1 MFMITTSN
9 RRVTAFIVD
18 DCPLLCEALTSLLQ
32 RELDFDV
39 IGTSTDSDDGFR
51 RIIDLKP
58 NLVLCDVELPGRGAF
73 TMAEEVLSR
82 LPALNLVF
90 FTDYVTDV
98 FLDQSLRV
106 NARGYLLKGERTQRI
121 VEALRAASRGESC
134 FSPEVLERMDYN
146 PTVQKY
152 LVRSNSYL
160 LTLTNRQLEVLRHL
174 ARGESVKEVAKSMM
188 LSERAIES
196 HKYRIMQ
203 KLGIHDRVELARYAI
218 REGLT
223 VP

>member
-1 MFMITTSN
+1 MVAYTTRRITT
-9 RRVTAFIVD
+9 FIVD
-18 DCPLLCEALTSLLQ
+18 DCPLLCEALTALLQ
-32 RELDFDV
+32 REQDFEV
-39 IGTSTDSDDGFR
+39 VGTSTDSDDGFR

-58 NLVLCDVELPGRGAF
+58 DLVLCDVELPGRGAF

-82 LPALNLVF
+82 LPALSLVF
-90 FTDYVTDV
+90 FTNYVTDV
-98 FLDQSLRV
+98 FLDQTLRV
-106 NARGYLLKGERTQRI
+106 NGRGYLLKRERSQRI
-121 VEALRAASRGESC
+121 VEALRTAARGERC
-134 FSPEVLERMDYN
+134 FSPEVLERLDYN
-146 PTVQKY
+146 PVGQRY

-174 ARGESVKEVAKSMM
+174 ARGESVKEVAKSMV

>member
-1 MFMITTSN
+1 MIAISN
-9 RRVTAFIVD
+9 RRITTFIVD
-18 DCPLLCEALTSLLQ
+18 DCPLLCEALTALLQ
-32 RELDFDV
+32 RELDFEV
-39 IGTSTDSDDGFR
+39 LGHSTDSDDGFR

-58 NLVLCDVELPGRGAF
+58 DLVLCDVELPGRGAF
-73 TMAEEVLSR
+73 TMAEEVLAR

-90 FTDYVTDV
+90 FTDYITDV
-98 FLDQSLRV
+98 FLDQTLRV
-106 NARGYLLKGERTQRI
+106 NARGYLLKGESSQQIVRFLRT
-121 VEALRAASRGESC
+121 AARGENC

-146 PTVQKY
+146 STAKRY

-174 ARGESVKEVAKSMM
+174 ARGESVKEVAKSMV

>member
-1 MFMITTSN
+1 MIANAN
-9 RRVTAFIVD
+9 RRMTVFIVD
-18 DCPLLCEALTSLLQ
+18 DCPLLCEALTALLE
-32 RELDFDV
+32 RESDFSV
-39 IGTSTDSDDGFR
+39 LGAAQDSDDGFR
-51 RIIDLKP
+51 RIMDLKP
-58 NLVLCDVELPGRGAF
+58 DLVLCDVELPGRGAF
-73 TMAEEVLSR
+73 TMAEEVLAR
-82 LPALNLVF
+82 LPELTLVF

-98 FLDQSLRV
+98 FLDQMLRV
-106 NARGYLLKGERTQRI
+106 NARGYLVKGEQPARI
-121 VEALRAASRGESC
+121 VQELRKAMRGDRCFSNEALDR
-134 FSPEVLERMDYN
+134 LDYN
-146 PTVQKY
+146 PAIKRY
-152 LVRSNSYL
+152 LVRSTSYL

-174 ARGESVKEVAKSMM
+174 ARGESVKEVAKAMV

>member
-1 MFMITTSN
+1 MIANPS
-9 RRVTAFIVD
+9 RRISTFIVD
-18 DCPLLCEALTSLLQ
+18 NCPLICEALTALLQ
-32 RELDFDV
+32 RELDFEV
-39 IGTSTDSDDGFR
+39 VGTSTDSDDGFR

-58 NLVLCDVELPGRGAF
+58 DLVLCDVELPGRGAF

-98 FLDQSLRV
+98 FLDQTLRV
-106 NARGYLLKGERTQRI
+106 NGRGYLLKRERSQRI
-121 VEALRAASRGESC
+121 VEALRTAARGERC

-146 PTVQKY
+146 PVAQRY

-174 ARGESVKEVAKSMM
+174 ARGESVKEVAKSMV

>member
-1 MFMITTSN
+1 MWNSPVAGHLRWPKRFS
-9 RRVTAFIVD
+9 
-18 DCPLLCEALTSLLQ
+18 
-32 RELDFDV
+32 
-39 IGTSTDSDDGFR
+39 
-51 RIIDLKP
+51 
-58 NLVLCDVELPGRGAF
+58 PG
-73 TMAEEVLSR
+73 SR

-98 FLDQSLRV
+98 FLDQTLRV
-106 NARGYLLKGERTQRI
+106 NARGYLLKGERSPQI
-121 VEALRAASRGESC
+121 VHALRTASRGESC
-134 FSPEVLERMDYN
+134 FSPEVLERLEYN
-146 PTVQKY
+146 PAAQRY

-174 ARGESVKEVAKSMM
+174 ARGESVKEVAKAMV

>member
-1 MFMITTSN
+1 MIATSN
-9 RRVTAFIVD
+9 RRVTTFIVD
-18 DCPLLCEALTSLLQ
+18 DCPLLCEALTALLQ
-32 RELDFDV
+32 RELDFEV

-58 NLVLCDVELPGRGAF
+58 DLVLCDVELPGRGAF

-98 FLDQSLRV
+98 FLDQTLRV
-106 NARGYLLKGERTQRI
+106 NARGYLLKCERSARI
-121 VEALRAASRGESC
+121 VEALRAASRGERC

-152 LVRSNSYL
+152 LVRSHSYL

-174 ARGESVKEVAKSMM
+174 ARGESVKEVAKSMV

>member
-1 MFMITTSN
+1 VITNPN
-9 RRVTAFIVD
+9 RRMTVFIVD

-32 RELDFDV
+32 REHDFLV
-39 IGTSTDSDDGFR
+39 LGAAQNSDEGFR
-51 RIIDLKP
+51 RIMDLKP
-58 NLVLCDVELPGRGAF
+58 DLVLCDVELPGRGAF
-73 TMAEEVLSR
+73 TMAEEVLAR
-82 LPALNLVF
+82 LPDLTLVF

-98 FLDQSLRV
+98 FLDQTLRV
-106 NARGYLLKGERTQRI
+106 NARGYLVKGERPEKI
-121 VEALRAASRGESC
+121 VEALRTAMRGDRC
-134 FSPEVLERMDYN
+134 FSNEALDRLEYN
-146 PTVQKY
+146 PAIKRY
-152 LVRSNSYL
+152 LVRSSSYL

-174 ARGESVKEVAKSMM
+174 ARGESVKEVAKAMV

>member
-1 MFMITTSN
+1 MIANPHRCMT
-9 RRVTAFIVD
+9 VFIVD
-18 DCPLLCEALTSLLQ
+18 DCPLLCEALISLLE
-32 RELDFDV
+32 REGDFAV
-39 IGTSTDSDDGFR
+39 LGAAQNSDDGFR
-51 RIIDLKP
+51 RIMDLKP
-58 NLVLCDVELPGRGAF
+58 DLVLCDVELPGRGAF
-73 TMAEEVLSR
+73 TMAEEVLAR
-82 LPALNLVF
+82 LPELTLVF

-98 FLDQSLRV
+98 FLDQMLRV
-106 NARGYLLKGERTQRI
+106 NARGYLVKGEQPARI
-121 VEALRAASRGESC
+121 MQELRKAMRGDRCFSNEALDR
-134 FSPEVLERMDYN
+134 LDYN
-146 PTVQKY
+146 PAIKRY
-152 LVRSNSYL
+152 LVRSTSYL

-174 ARGESVKEVAKSMM
+174 ARGESVKEVAKAMV

>member
-1 MFMITTSN
+1 MVAPSLRRITTY
-9 RRVTAFIVD
+9 IVD
-18 DCPLLCEALTSLLQ
+18 DCPLLCDALTALLG
-32 RELDFDV
+32 RELDFEV
-39 IGTSTDSDDGFR
+39 LGYSTDSDDGFR
-51 RIIDLKP
+51 KIIDLKP
-58 NLVLCDVELPGRGAF
+58 DLVLCDVELPGRGAF
-73 TMAEEVLSR
+73 TMAEEALSR
-82 LPALNLVF
+82 LPTMNLVF

-98 FLDQSLRV
+98 FLDQTLRV
-106 NARGYLLKGERTQRI
+106 NARGYLLKRERPHHI
-121 VEALRAASRGESC
+121 VQALRTAVRGESC
-134 FSPEVLERMDYN
+134 FSTEVLERMEYN
-146 PTVQKY
+146 PVIRRY

-174 ARGESVKEVAKSMM
+174 ARGESVKEVAKSMV

>member
-1 MFMITTSN
+1 MVATPP
-9 RRVTAFIVD
+9 RRVTAYIVD
-18 DCPLLCEALTSLLQ
+18 DCPLLCEALVALLG
-32 RELDFDV
+32 REHDFEIV
-39 IGTSTDSDDGFR
+39 GYSTDSDDGFR
-51 RIIDLKP
+51 KIVDLKP
-58 NLVLCDVELPGRGAF
+58 ELVLCDVELPGRGAF
-73 TMAEEVLSR
+73 TMAEEVLSC
-82 LPALNLVF
+82 LPATNLVF

-98 FLDQSLRV
+98 FLDQTLRV
-106 NARGYLLKGERTQRI
+106 KARGYLLKTERPQQI
-121 VEALRAASRGESC
+121 VQALRAACRGEVC
-134 FSPEVLERMDYN
+134 FSTQALERMDYN
-146 PTVQKY
+146 PTVRRY
-152 LVRSNSYL
+152 MVRSNSYL

-174 ARGESVKEVAKSMM
+174 ARGESVKEVAKSMV

>member
-1 MFMITTSN
+1 MIAILPH
-9 RRVTAFIVD
+9 RVTVYIVD
-18 DCPLLCEALTSLLQ
+18 DCPLLCDALTALLNNEQ
-32 RELDFDV
+32 DFEV
-39 IGTSTDSDDGFR
+39 LGYSTDSDDGFR
-51 RIIDLKP
+51 KILELKP
-58 NLVLCDVELPGRGAF
+58 ALVLCDVELPGRGAF

-82 LPALNLVF
+82 ITATNLVF

-106 NARGYLLKGERTQRI
+106 NARGYLLKSELPRQI
-121 VEALRAASRGESC
+121 VQSLRAVSRGEAC
-134 FSPEVLERMDYN
+134 FSQQVLERMDYN
-146 PTVQKY
+146 PAKRHYT
-152 LVRSNSYL
+152 VRSNSYL

-174 ARGESVKEVAKSMM
+174 ARGESVKEVAKLMV

>member
-1 MFMITTSN
+1 MIANSN
-9 RRVTAFIVD
+9 RRITTYIVD
-18 DCPLLCEALTSLLQ
+18 DCPLLCEGLTALLQ
-32 RELDFDV
+32 RELDFEV
-39 IGTSTDSDDGFR
+39 VGHSTDSDDGFR

-58 NLVLCDVELPGRGAF
+58 DLVLCDVELPGRGAF

-98 FLDQSLRV
+98 FIDQTLRV
-106 NARGYLLKGERTQRI
+106 NARGYLLKGESSSQIVRYLRT
-121 VEALRAASRGESC
+121 ASRGESC
-134 FSPEVLERMDYN
+134 FSSEVLDRMDYN
-146 PTVQKY
+146 PAAQRY

-174 ARGESVKEVAKSMM
+174 ARGESVKEVAKSMV

>member
-1 MFMITTSN
+1 MIATSP
-9 RRVTAFIVD
+9 RRVTAYIVD
-18 DCPLLCEALTSLLQ
+18 DCPLLCEALVALLG
-32 RELDFDV
+32 REHDFE
-39 IGTSTDSDDGFR
+39 ILGYSTDSDDGFR
-51 RIIDLKP
+51 KIVDLKP
-58 NLVLCDVELPGRGAF
+58 ELVLCDVELPGRGAF

-82 LPALNLVF
+82 LPATNLVF

-98 FLDQSLRV
+98 FLDQTLRV
-106 NARGYLLKGERTQRI
+106 NARGYLLKSERPQQI
-121 VEALRAASRGESC
+121 VQSLRAAARGEAC
-134 FSPEVLERMDYN
+134 FSLQALERMDYN
-146 PTVQKY
+146 PAMRRY

-174 ARGESVKEVAKSMM
+174 ARGESVKEVAKSMV

-196 HKYRIMQ
+196 HKYPIMQ

>member
-1 MFMITTSN
+1 MVSGVQ
-9 RRVTAFIVD
+9 RRFSVFIVD
-18 DCPLLCEALTSLLQ
+18 DCPLLCEALTGLLN
-32 RELDFDV
+32 REHDFQV
-39 IGTSTDSDDGFR
+39 LGSSTTSDDGFR
-51 RIIDLKP
+51 RIMDLKP
-58 NLVLCDVELPGRGAF
+58 DLVLCDVELPGRGAF
-73 TMAEEVLSR
+73 TMAEEVLAR
-82 LPALNLVF
+82 LPGLTLVF

-98 FLDQSLRV
+98 FLDQTMRV
-106 NARGYLLKGERTQRI
+106 NARGYLTKGEAPEVI
-121 VEALRAASRGESC
+121 IEGLRKAIRGERC
-134 FSPEVLERMDYN
+134 FSNDVLDRLEYN
-146 PTVQKY
+146 PAIKRY

-174 ARGESVKEVAKSMM
+174 ARGESVKEVAKAMV

>member
-1 MFMITTSN
+1 MIAIPP
-9 RRVTAFIVD
+9 RRVKAYIVD
-18 DCPLLCEALTSLLQ
+18 DCPLLCEALVALLG
-32 RELDFDV
+32 REQDFE
-39 IGTSTDSDDGFR
+39 ILGYSTDSDDGFR
-51 RIIDLKP
+51 KIIDLKP
-58 NLVLCDVELPGRGAF
+58 DLVLCDVELPGRGAF

-82 LPALNLVF
+82 LPATNLVF

-98 FLDQSLRV
+98 FLDQTLRV
-106 NARGYLLKGERTQRI
+106 NARGYLLKSERPAQI
-121 VEALRAASRGESC
+121 VQALRAASRGETC
-134 FSPEVLERMDYN
+134 FSSQALERLDYN
-146 PTVQKY
+146 PAMRRY
-152 LVRSNSYL
+152 LVRSSSYL

-174 ARGESVKEVAKSMM
+174 ARGESVKEVAKSMV

-203 KLGIHDRVELARYAI
+203 RLGIHDRVELARYAI